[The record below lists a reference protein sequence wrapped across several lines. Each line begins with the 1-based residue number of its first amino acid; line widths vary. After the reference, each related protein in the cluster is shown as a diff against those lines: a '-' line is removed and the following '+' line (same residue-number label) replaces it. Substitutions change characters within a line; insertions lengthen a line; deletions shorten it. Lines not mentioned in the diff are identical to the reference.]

1 MEKAR
6 ELQRNVYFIDYIRA
20 FDCVAHSKLWK
31 ILKEMGEMG
40 VANHLTSLL
49 KNLYMVEE
57 ATVRIG
63 PGRMDWFKIG
73 KGVQQG
79 CIW

>member
-6 ELQRNVYFIDYIRA
+6 ELQKNVCFIDYTST

-40 VANHLTSLL
+40 VPDHLTSLL
-49 KNLYMVEE
+49 KNLYMGEE
-57 ATVRIG
+57 ATIRTG
-63 PGRMDWFKIG
+63 HGRMDWFKIG
-73 KGVQQG
+73 KGV
-79 CIW
+79 